1 MGNNLGG
8 TSATAGTAVESTG
21 TIILGNRSVF
31 CIGDMH
37 GDAHA
42 LAKTLAMTGCV
53 AIHEGVHAATR
64 KCPHGNDVDLDA
76 VRWREGCNDVVMFLG
91 DLLDNRRSASADPY
105 GVCATPRTQFAMM
118 DVLVRLKGEAQ
129 AHGGDVVLVLGNHDV
144 ENAIDHHGTGSEQMA
159 DFFCNAYAPAVQ
171 DDGEGEYR
179 VCGGVAGFSEEH
191 RAKVLPRLAA
201 LSGFQV
207 VRRVKGESHSVL
219 CLHGGLSP
227 ELPRIVG
234 LRPGEVEENLER
246 VNGLFVRALR
256 DDALEAR
263 RVILSAE
270 SGAKLPTW
278 CRPAYV
284 DDSKGLETYFGST
297 RIVKG
302 HDVQTEGANCNVAL
316 GGQPRLRARSGL
328 FAANEMCRIDVGMSR
343 CFNMYR
349 GTDVPF
355 TVLRLY
361 EQGGVVH
368 RDILEE
374 RVFLGKDNEFRA

>member
-1 MGNNLGG
+1 MKFLKSFFCLPTNQRNDGKQPWWDISDRGDGG
-8 TSATAGTAVESTG
+8 GVDGHDHPWKPVRVLHRRHARRRPRPCEDV
-21 TIILGNRSVF
+21 
-31 CIGDMH
+31 GD
-37 GDAHA
+37 DRVR
-42 LAKTLAMTGCV
+42 CDP
-53 AIHEGVHAATR
+53 EGVHAATR

-171 DDGEGEYR
+171 DDGKASTAS
-179 VCGGVAGFSEEH
+179 GGVAGFSEEH

-234 LRPGEVEENLER
+234 LRPGR
-246 VNGLFVRALR
+246 W
-256 DDALEAR
+256 R
-263 RVILSAE
+263 RTWSA
-270 SGAKLPTW
+270 STGCSCGRCATTRW
-278 CRPAYV
+278 RPAASY
-284 DDSKGLETYFGST
+284 
-297 RIVKG
+297 
-302 HDVQTEGANCNVAL
+302 
-316 GGQPRLRARSGL
+316 
-328 FAANEMCRIDVGMSR
+328 
-343 CFNMYR
+343 
-349 GTDVPF
+349 
-355 TVLRLY
+355 
-361 EQGGVVH
+361 
-368 RDILEE
+368 
-374 RVFLGKDNEFRA
+374 